1 MGFKRTLLKFLK
13 ITFIYCA
20 LSTFLNYIHHYD
32 PICFIMVVITTGFI
46 MLISFLEL
54 L

>member
-1 MGFKRTLLKFLK
+1 MGFKRTLLKFLE
-13 ITFIYCA
+13 ITIVYCV

-32 PICFIMVVITTGFI
+32 SICFISTVITTGI
-46 MLISFLEL
+46 IILISFLEL